1 MIPSISYKFYCSHK
15 YLEWKKCVIK
25 EKKAGNDIKKCNNIY
40 TAYLLLNE
48 NTIHRDDIKKNSPD
62 PISSPSHFEPSQF
75 GELPKKKL

>member
-48 NTIHRDDIKKNSPD
+48 NTIHRDDIKKNSSD
-62 PISSPSHFEPSQF
+62 PPQIH
-75 GELPKKKL
+75 ELPKKKL